1 MSGYTSFASGGSPV
15 NIDTSYIYAGITSTG
30 TGTTLTSSGTANTKG
45 SYVELTDSTSADI
58 AGFWLLIATT
68 NSAANRYLI
77 DIATGGSGSETVL
90 VPDVYS
96 QPGTIGAG
104 DQVIFVPLNIAS
116 GTRIA
121 ARCQC
126 NGSSG
131 TVAVAIVG
139 EVRTANHPPLYN
151 SCERVSSTPAGSP
164 QATTPSNTDLSGV
177 VTAGTRW
184 TTINASTART
194 SGALVAIMGIRV
206 SGAAPTTAQPGSL
219 RLATGAATAETLFAQ
234 TPSTMNTAN
243 PAVPRWPGLPIYKS
257 IPANTRIS
265 GEVLVGTAGASDIFS
280 PLVLGFY

>member
-15 NIDTSYIYAGITSTG
+15 NIDTSYIYAGITSAGAATQLTG
-30 TGTTLTSSGTANTKG
+30 GAINTKG

-58 AGFWLLIATT
+58 AGFWLLINTA
-68 NSAANRYLI
+68 NASANRYLI
-77 DIATGGSGSETVL
+77 DIATGAATSEVVL

-96 QPGTIGAG
+96 QPGTLGAG
-104 DQVIFVPLNIAS
+104 DQVVFIPLNITS
-116 GTRIA
+116 GTRVS

-126 NGSSG
+126 NGASG
-131 TVAVAIVG
+131 TVNVAVIG

-164 QATTPSNTDLSGV
+164 QATTPSNTDLTGV
-177 VTAGTRW
+177 VTAGTGW

-194 SGALVAIMGIRV
+194 YGALVAIMGIRV